1 MTTTETTITEQLCQF
16 VKQYVDGHYCLELLR
31 FFGCHPCTQFS
42 ELVIVHAL
50 NSKRGILE
58 IKKALKQLVDKKVIR
73 ISFSNNVP
81 LYSISEDESLRVLA
95 SKLAN
100 LDWRQWQLMI
110 KQALSAPAT

>member
-31 FFGCHPCTQFS
+31 FFGCHPRTRFS

-50 NSKRGILE
+50 NSKRGVLE
-58 IKKALKQLVDKKVIR
+58 IKKALKQLVDKKVVK
-73 ISFSNNVP
+73 ISVDNNIP

-95 SKLAN
+95 SELAN
-100 LDWRQWQLMI
+100 LDWNRWQLMI

>member
-31 FFGCHPCTQFS
+31 FFGCHPRTQFS

-58 IKKALKQLVDKKVIR
+58 IKKALKQLVDKKVVD
-73 ISFSNNVP
+73 NNIP

-95 SKLAN
+95 SELAN
-100 LDWRQWQLMI
+100 LDWNRWQLMI